1 MPAPVAPPVPPPPV
15 PAPPVPPVPEPPV
28 PEPPVP
34 PVPAP
39 PVPEPP
45 VPPVLD
51 PPVPPVLV
59 PPAPLLPAAP
69 PVPAA
74 PPELLPPLAPGFWQ
88 DWVAESQTY
97 PSAHGHSFPVRST
110 SSTVQA
116 PAHAASPRATA
127 SDRRAGSGRG
137 DNSAPAYRKLR
148 QRARRVRDQPGRAT
162 TSTLPSGSA
171 KYAAWSPQGR
181 SDSGES
187 SRAPAATS
195 RAIAAGTSSA

>member
-1 MPAPVAPPVPPPPV
+1 M
-15 PAPPVPPVPEPPV
+15 

-127 SDRRAGSGRG
+127 SDR
-137 DNSAPAYRKLR
+137 
-148 QRARRVRDQPGRAT
+148 
-162 TSTLPSGSA
+162 
-171 KYAAWSPQGR
+171 
-181 SDSGES
+181 
-187 SRAPAATS
+187 
-195 RAIAAGTSSA
+195 